1 MDVFLPIA
9 EVSVNIIAILLL
21 SGVVGIL
28 SGLFGVG
35 GGFLMTPF
43 LIFLGVPP
51 AYAVANEANN
61 ILATSVSGS
70 TTHYLKNTLDYKMG
84 LMIVIGGTIGTALGI
99 YIFTYFKGIGKID
112 TVISLAYMYILAIIG
127 TLMLVESLGE
137 IDRAKRNLI
146 VKKKLHV
153 HYWIHGLPLRMRF
166 PKSKLYESIFTPI
179 IIGLV
184 VGFIAA
190 IMGIGGA
197 FILVPAMIY
206 IIKMPTKLVPGT
218 SLFVTIFITGF
229 VVIAHAVQFKSIDLV
244 LVSFLLFG
252 SIIGLHVGL
261 KISEKLNAL
270 PVITTAA
277 DVNKTIVVDLV
288 GRQFGWKIDDETTV
302 TKISAHMVNS
312 EPIGVFQQTGNTK
325 WYKEL
330 PKNVTIYDNLEE
342 LKKSNSKAHL
352 IISDAIIDDELAQES
367 VIYRPQ
373 SLVIG
378 IGLHWDT
385 TKDTIREGIE
395 YCLEKFNLS
404 SKCIA
409 KLVSIKKPEDVQGLI
424 ELGKEMKIPVEYV
437 DREELSE
444 IITPNPSS
452 TVKAFEGTA
461 SVSEAAAIKVS
472 CGELIVEKQ
481 KFPPNLTIAIARKVE

>member
-1 MDVFLPIA
+1 MEVFLPIA
-9 EVSVNIIAILLL
+9 QVFINPIEILLL
-21 SGVVGIL
+21 SAIVGIL

-84 LMIVIGGTIGTALGI
+84 FMIVIGGVIGTTLGI
-99 YIFTYFKGIGKID
+99 ITFTYFKDLGKID

-137 IDRAKRNLI
+137 IDRAKRNIL

-179 IIGLV
+179 LIGLL

-218 SLFVTIFITGF
+218 SLFVTIF
-229 VVIAHAVQFKSIDLV
+229 VSVIVTFLHSFNYGSIDLL
-244 LVSFLLFG
+244 LVVMLVVG
-252 SIIGLHVGL
+252 SIIGVQVGQ
-261 KISEKLNAL
+261 KIGE
-270 PVITTAA
+270 
-277 DVNKTIVVDLV
+277 
-288 GRQFGWKIDDETTV
+288 KID
-302 TKISAHMVNS
+302 SSGLRA
-312 EPIGVFQQTGNTK
+312 
-325 WYKEL
+325 L
-330 PKNVTIYDNLEE
+330 L
-342 LKKSNSKAHL
+342 
-352 IISDAIIDDELAQES
+352 AIL
-367 VIYRPQ
+367 
-373 SLVIG
+373 L
-378 IGLHWDT
+378 
-385 TKDTIREGIE
+385 
-395 YCLEKFNLS
+395 
-404 SKCIA
+404 
-409 KLVSIKKPEDVQGLI
+409 
-424 ELGKEMKIPVEYV
+424 
-437 DREELSE
+437 
-444 IITPNPSS
+444 
-452 TVKAFEGTA
+452 
-461 SVSEAAAIKVS
+461 
-472 CGELIVEKQ
+472 LIVG
-481 KFPPNLTIAIARKVE
+481 IAIAYDSFFAEQVQKEITRVSNSELNFFSKFIQEFSKDMPFFYGLFSIMFAISLGVGAAFIRRFVSNFKKKMLMKS